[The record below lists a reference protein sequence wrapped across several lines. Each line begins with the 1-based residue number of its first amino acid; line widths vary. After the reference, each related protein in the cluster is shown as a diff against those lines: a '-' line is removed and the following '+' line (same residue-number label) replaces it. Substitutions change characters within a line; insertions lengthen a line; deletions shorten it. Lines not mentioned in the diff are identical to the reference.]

1 MMKKSCTRVLA
12 IFLVILTLGSMLSLT
27 VAMAADDAKGDA
39 PAVSISATDIELTI
53 YQKVTLTAEV
63 TGVSGE
69 PKLKW
74 KSNKPLVATVNQKG
88 VVTGLSVG
96 VVTITVTAKADGL
109 TLTDSIELFVVQP
122 QNAIHNFLRDKQVLS
137 YKYSYKDDYY
147 YTNDKQC
154 WQQSFGFSKFY
165 DLVAPY
171 ILLEYDYV
179 RVYFTYAGKDWMIQ
193 LWKGQYG
200 MVFYG
205 AETGVY
211 TKNHTGKEPGVF
223 TVYQCAKEDDW
234 LNMDMT
240 MYHDTTG
247 LGTYQREFTRDYGR
261 YWWCTGFKRGHLRVN
276 EPARELRTTGTI
288 TMKDGEMTRLFTEG
302 LIHCGFTELDRG
314 ADLKPDTFWIDGND
328 VHYMWQNISHA
339 ETTMPIKAMAVATF
353 LAPLLGPAGLVT
365 VFFLDIGLLL
375 LAIGG

>member
-1 MMKKSCTRVLA
+1 MMKKSCTRALA
-12 IFLVILTLGSMLSLT
+12 IFLTILTLGSMLSLT
-27 VAMAADDAKGDA
+27 AALALEDAQTA
-39 PAVSISATDIELTI
+39 PPAVSISATDIELTI
-53 YQKVTLTAEV
+53 FQKATLTAEV
-63 TGVSGE
+63 TGVTGTPS
-69 PKLKW
+69 LRW
-74 KSNKPLVATVNQKG
+74 KSSKPLVASVSRKG
-88 VVTGLSVG
+88 VVTGLSIG
-96 VVTITVTAKADGL
+96 VTTITVTAKVDGL
-109 TLTDSIELFVVQP
+109 TLTDSMDLYVVQP
-122 QNAIHNFLRDKQVLS
+122 QNAVHNFLRDRQVLS

-147 YTNDKQC
+147 YTNDKRC

-179 RVYFTYAGKDWMIQ
+179 RVYFTYEGKDWMIQ

-211 TKNHTGKEPGVF
+211 TKKHSDSAPGVF
-223 TVYQCAKEDDW
+223 TVYQCAKEGDW
-234 LNMDMT
+234 LDMDMT

-247 LGTYQREFTRDYGR
+247 LGTYQREFTREYGR
-261 YWWCTGFKRGHLRVN
+261 YWWCTGFKRGHLRVE

-288 TMKDGEMTRLFTEG
+288 TLKSEEMTTLFTEG
-302 LIHCGFTELDRG
+302 LLQCGFTALAPG
-314 ADLKPDTFWIDGND
+314 SALKPDTFWVDGNS

-339 ETTMPIKAMAVATF
+339 ETTMPIKAMAVANV
-353 LAPLLGPAGLVT
+353 LAPLLGPTGIVT

-375 LAIGG
+375 LAIG